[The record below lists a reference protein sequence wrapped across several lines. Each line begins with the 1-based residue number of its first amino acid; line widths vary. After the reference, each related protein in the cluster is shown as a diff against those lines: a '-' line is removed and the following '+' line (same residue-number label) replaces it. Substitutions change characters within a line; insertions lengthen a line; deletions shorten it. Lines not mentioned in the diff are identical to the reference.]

1 MSARRKS
8 CLDAT
13 VCDKLQAVDPTRT
26 QFVSDAK
33 DIVDRLYA
41 DLQQL
46 RAVRSQGR
54 QRRELAS
61 RIFRHVHTLKGTA
74 GAMGFQAV
82 GDVAHEMESVLDGV
96 RLGRVTIDAAT
107 LNLLEGAT
115 DLIAEELESANRI
128 DS

>member
-74 GAMGFQAV
+74 ASMGFQSV
-82 GDVAHEMESVLDGV
+82 GDVAHEFESVLDGV
-96 RLGRVTIDAAT
+96 RLGRVAIDDAS
-107 LNLLEGAT
+107 LNLFESAT
-115 DLIAEELESANRI
+115 DLIAEELSSTTRPK
-128 DS
+128 

>member
-46 RAVRSQGR
+46 RALRSHGR
-54 QRRELAS
+54 ERRELAS

-74 GAMGFQAV
+74 ASMGFQSV
-82 GDVAHEMESVLDGV
+82 GEVAHEFESVLDGV
-96 RLGRVTIDAAT
+96 RLGRVAIDDAS
-107 LNLLEGAT
+107 LNLFERAT
-115 DLIAEELESANRI
+115 DLIAEELASTARPK
-128 DS
+128 